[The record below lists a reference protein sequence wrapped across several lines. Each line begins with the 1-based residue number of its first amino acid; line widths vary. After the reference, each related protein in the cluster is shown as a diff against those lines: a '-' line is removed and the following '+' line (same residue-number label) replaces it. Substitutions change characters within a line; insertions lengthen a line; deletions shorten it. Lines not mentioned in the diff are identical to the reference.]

1 MNTGAFIHDLLD
13 WIDNNLD
20 SRLDIE
26 TVSRRAGY
34 SKWHLQRL
42 FKEHTGSPLAEY
54 IRAQKLQKSVERLAH
69 SDELILNVAIALGFD
84 SQQSFNRSFKRQYG
98 QAPGM
103 ATQYRPW
110 IPADEPVARPFG
122 YQLQRKPSVNRGFYQ
137 SYLLITSQERLW
149 AYSHSI
155 VAGGLPLMSYDT
167 RYAIDFI
174 DYSVRHAAYESHT
187 AGAPSARS

>member
-26 TVSRRAGY
+26 TVSMASQSY

-42 FKEHTGSPLAEY
+42 FKGSPLAEY

-84 SQQSFNRSFKRQYG
+84 SPAVLQS
-98 QAPGM
+98 
-103 ATQYRPW
+103 
-110 IPADEPVARPFG
+110 
-122 YQLQRKPSVNRGFYQ
+122 QL
-137 SYLLITSQERLW
+137 
-149 AYSHSI
+149 
-155 VAGGLPLMSYDT
+155 
-167 RYAIDFI
+167 
-174 DYSVRHAAYESHT
+174 
-187 AGAPSARS
+187 

>member
-34 SKWHLQRL
+34 SKWHLQRI

-54 IRAQKLQKSVERLAH
+54 IRAQKLQKSVERLAQ
-69 SDELILNVAIALGFD
+69 SDEPILNVAIALGFD

-98 QAPGM
+98 QAPGAWRRSIGCRGSRQM
-103 ATQYRPW
+103 SQKFTSRSDITYKRKTLCKQRVLSVL
-110 IPADEPVARPFG
+110 PAYNF
-122 YQLQRKPSVNRGFYQ
+122 
-137 SYLLITSQERLW
+137 
-149 AYSHSI
+149 
-155 VAGGLPLMSYDT
+155 AGKVMGLLPLD
-167 RYAIDFI
+167 RRRWLAADVIHHAGNAVHFVD
-174 DYSVRHAAYESHT
+174 DAVRHAA
-187 AGAPSARS
+187 

>member
-26 TVSRRAGY
+26 TVSRRSRSY

-42 FKEHTGSPLAEY
+42 FKEHTAFPLAEY

-69 SDELILNVAIALGFD
+69 SDEPILNVAIALGFD

-98 QAPGM
+98 QAPG
-103 ATQYRPW
+103 AWR
-110 IPADEPVARPFG
+110 R
-122 YQLQRKPSVNRGFYQ
+122 
-137 SYLLITSQERLW
+137 
-149 AYSHSI
+149 SI
-155 VAGGLPLMSYDT
+155 GC
-167 RYAIDFI
+167 R
-174 DYSVRHAAYESHT
+174 ES
-187 AGAPSARS
+187 RQMRQ

>member
-34 SKWHLQRL
+34 SKWHLQRI

-54 IRAQKLQKSVERLAH
+54 IRAQ
-69 SDELILNVAIALGFD
+69 IALGFD

-98 QAPGM
+98 QAPG
-103 ATQYRPW
+103 AWRRS
-110 IPADEPVARPFG
+110 IG
-122 YQLQRKPSVNRGFYQ
+122 CRGSRQ
-137 SYLLITSQERLW
+137 MSQ
-149 AYSHSI
+149 
-155 VAGGLPLMSYDT
+155 
-167 RYAIDFI
+167 
-174 DYSVRHAAYESHT
+174 
-187 AGAPSARS
+187 

>member
-26 TVSRRAGY
+26 TVSGEPAIRNGT
-34 SKWHLQRL
+34 SSG
-42 FKEHTGSPLAEY
+42 FSKEHTGSPLAEY

-98 QAPGM
+98 QAPG
-103 ATQYRPW
+103 AWRRS
-110 IPADEPVARPFG
+110 IG
-122 YQLQRKPSVNRGFYQ
+122 CRGSRQ
-137 SYLLITSQERLW
+137 MSQ
-149 AYSHSI
+149 
-155 VAGGLPLMSYDT
+155 
-167 RYAIDFI
+167 
-174 DYSVRHAAYESHT
+174 
-187 AGAPSARS
+187 